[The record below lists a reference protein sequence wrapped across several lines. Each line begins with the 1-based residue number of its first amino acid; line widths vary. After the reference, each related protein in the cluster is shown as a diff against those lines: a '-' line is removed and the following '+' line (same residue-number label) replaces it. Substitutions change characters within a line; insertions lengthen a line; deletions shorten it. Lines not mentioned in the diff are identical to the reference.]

1 MADNTLIRSTSDGK
15 PQRVWL
21 LAAITGAIL
30 LWLGADEMQSRQPLL
45 RQQIEQA
52 RKRIERSSPA
62 ALEARKAEAR
72 QLADERRAIL
82 DRLKSDEDE
91 QMTRARLVYELRQ
104 KCDEVPIVCRVRL
117 ADLSVGLVS
126 ARAGG
131 GAASTPGTG
140 ASGDVEALG
149 VGRARAVLSGS
160 FKDEELM
167 ALYRSFGDDT
177 RYQWRLNA
185 VVVRNNNFELD
196 VERLVLY
203 SRSGDAQEQAK

>member
-1 MADNTLIRSTSDGK
+1 MADMSLSTG
-15 PQRVWL
+15 QARRIWL
-21 LAAITGAIL
+21 LVAITSAIL
-30 LWLGADEMQSRQPLL
+30 LWLGADELQQRQPLL
-45 RQQIEQA
+45 RQQVDQA
-52 RKRIERSSPA
+52 LKRIERSSPA

-104 KCDEVPIVCRVRL
+104 KCDAVPVVCRVRL
-117 ADLSVGLVS
+117 ADLSVGLAA
-126 ARAGG
+126 ARAA
-131 GAASTPGTG
+131 GAASAAG
-140 ASGDVEALG
+140 GDLEALG

-160 FKDEELM
+160 FKDDELM
-167 ALYRSFGDDT
+167 ALYRSFGEDP

-185 VVVRNNNFELD
+185 AVVRNNNFELD

-203 SRSGDAQEQAK
+203 SQPGSPEEKAR